1 MLDQFTLPD
10 QIFLP
15 IRQLAES
22 TNTPCYVVGGYVRD
36 LLLGRDNKDIDVLVI
51 GNGISFATVLAQRLP
66 GPPRVTIFKTYGTAM
81 LHFKGIELEFV
92 GARKESYRS
101 ESRKPIVEDG
111 TLEDDLARRDFTINA
126 LALEI
131 YPNYGRLV
139 DAYDGKD
146 DLKKSRLVTPLEPN
160 ITFSDDPLRMMR
172 AIRFAAQLNFHL
184 DQATYDAIV
193 KNVERLSI
201 VSMERIVDELNKIV
215 LAPKPSVGFR
225 LLFDTG
231 ILHHIFPEFAAL
243 QGVQTVNGKSHKD
256 NFYHTLKVLDNIS
269 EVTNDLWLR
278 WSAILH
284 DIAKPATQKFEE
296 GTGWTFHG
304 HEELGARMVPKI
316 FKRLKLPLHEPMR
329 KVQKLVR
336 LHLRPIALTKTTVSD
351 SAVRRLIFEVGEDL
365 DALMMLCKADIT
377 SKNEVKVRKYL
388 QNFIILEE
396 KLRDVAEADKMRLW
410 QPPISG
416 EDIMAYFGIGACREV
431 GLIKNAIKNAILDGD
446 IENDREQA
454 LEIMKEKGRSLGLTQ
469 PQ

>member
-36 LLLGRDNKDIDVLVI
+36 LHLGRDNKDIDVLVI
-51 GNGISFATVLAQRLP
+51 GNGIAFATALAERLP
-66 GPPRVTIFKTYGTAM
+66 GLPRVTIFKTYGTAM

-139 DAYDGKD
+139 DAYDGMG
-146 DLKKSRLVTPLEPN
+146 DLTKSRLVTPLEPN

-184 DQATYDAIV
+184 DQATYEAIV
-193 KNVERLSI
+193 NNVQRLSI

-256 NFYHTLKVLDNIS
+256 NFYHTLKVLDNIA

-304 HEELGARMVPKI
+304 HEELGARMVPRI

-416 EDIMAYFGIGACREV
+416 EDIMTYFGIGACREV
-431 GLIKNAIKNAILDGD
+431 GLIKNAIKNAILDGA

-454 LEIMKEKGRSLGLTQ
+454 LVIMKEKGRSLGLTQ

>member
-1 MLDQFTLPD
+1 MSDQLTLPE

-22 TNTPCYVVGGYVRD
+22 SNTPCYVVGGYVRD
-36 LLLGRDNKDIDVLVI
+36 MQLGRDNKDIDVLVL
-51 GNGISFATVLAQRLP
+51 GNGISFATALADRLP
-66 GPPRVTIFKTYGTAM
+66 GNPRVSIFKTYGTAM
-81 LHFKGIELEFV
+81 LHMKGLEVEFV
-92 GARKESYRS
+92 GARKESYRID
-101 ESRKPIVEDG
+101 SRKPIVENG
-111 TLEDDLARRDFTINA
+111 TLQEDLARRDFTINA
-126 LALEI
+126 LAFEI
-131 YPNYGRLV
+131 YPNYGQLV
-139 DAYDGKD
+139 DAYDGLG
-146 DLKKSRLVTPLEPN
+146 DLKKGRLVTPLEPN

-172 AIRFAAQLNFHL
+172 AIRFASQLNFHL
-184 DQATYDAIV
+184 DQATYEAIV
-193 KNVERLSI
+193 NNVERLSI
-201 VSMERIVDELNKIV
+201 VSMERIIDELNKIV
-215 LAPKPSVGFR
+215 LSPKPSIGFR

-231 ILHHIFPEFAAL
+231 ILSQIFPEMASL

-269 EVTNDLWLR
+269 EVTDDLWLR

-284 DIAKPATQKFEE
+284 DIAKPATQKFEQ

-304 HEELGARMVPKI
+304 HEELGARMVPRI

-329 KVQKLVR
+329 RVQKLVR

-365 DALMMLCKADIT
+365 DSLMKLCKADIT

-396 KLRDVAEADKMRLW
+396 KLKDVAEADKMRLW

-416 EDIMAYFGIGACREV
+416 EDIMTYFGIGACREV
-431 GLIKNAIKNAILDGD
+431 GIIKNAIKNAILDGQ
-446 IENDREQA
+446 IENDRAQA
-454 LEIMKEKGRSLGLTQ
+454 LEIMKEKGISLGLTQ